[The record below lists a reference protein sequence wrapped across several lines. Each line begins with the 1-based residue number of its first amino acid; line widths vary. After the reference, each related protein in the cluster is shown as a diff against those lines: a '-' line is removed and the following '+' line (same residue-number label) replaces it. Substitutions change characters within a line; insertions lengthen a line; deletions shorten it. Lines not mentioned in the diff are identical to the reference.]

1 MQKRIIECV
10 PNFSE
15 GRDMEVIKQITNAIE
30 SVKGVKLLDV
40 DPGEATNR
48 TVITFVGEPE
58 AVADAAVASIKRA
71 TELIEL
77 CKAKLYDVEKSL
89 EIHTPK
95 G

>member
-1 MQKRIIECV
+1 MAQIEQILADLRSGECGV
-10 PNFSE
+10 D
-15 GRDMEVIKQITNAIE
+15 RLTAEV
-30 SVKGVKLLDV
+30 
-40 DPGEATNR
+40 
-48 TVITFVGEPE
+48 
-58 AVADAAVASIKRA
+58 KRA